1 MRGLVRLAWLAAAL
15 TACAT
20 AGVGSDDTTAT
31 PTPKKDA
38 GTADASPFG
47 KDASTPEQDAAP
59 PPTQQ
64 DSGAPQQDSG
74 NNNNTSCTAY
84 QGALA
89 TWDLSSEPGNE
100 TSAPASGVATGLGA
114 SDLSRASALT
124 AVSGSSSINSSNWT
138 TSSSIDT
145 TRYYAFTL
153 TPPSGCTLDVTKL
166 SITTSASST
175 GPKSA
180 ALATSDDNFAQTT
193 SVTIGTATPSV
204 SVSGASGAVEVRVYG
219 YGASSTSGTMRI
231 SSKLTVSGSI
241 Q

>member
-20 AGVGSDDTTAT
+20 AGVGSDDTT
-31 PTPKKDA
+31 PLPKKDA

-47 KDASTPEQDAAP
+47 KDSSTPEQDAAP
-59 PPTQQ
+59 PPQQ
-64 DSGAPQQDSG
+64 DSGTPQQDSG
-74 NNNNTSCTAY
+74 NNNTSCTAY

-89 TWDLSSEPGNE
+89 TWDLSGQPGNE

-114 SDLSRASALT
+114 SDLSRATALT
-124 AVSGSSSINSSNWT
+124 AVSGTSSINSSNWT
-138 TSSSIDT
+138 TSSSIDA
-145 TRYYAFTL
+145 TRYYTFTL

-180 ALATSDDNFAQTT
+180 ALATSDDSFAQTT
-193 SVTIGTATPSV
+193 AVTIGTDTPSV

-219 YGASSTSGTMRI
+219 YGASSTSGTLRI
-231 SSKLTVSGSI
+231 SSTLTVSGSI